1 MEEAKLVWL
10 CKQPV
15 PDWCGLDGCVV
26 DPAAEGYGDV
36 VLGPGYGPYVGAVL
50 EEACARGVQE
60 ACDAL
65 KRAEKAEAAFAVAQ
79 TGLPPPK
86 PNAANT
92 TEPAA
97 GTQLQV
103 PPRGGTQLLV
113 PPRALGLPNGTLLS
127 RGGDPTAGGPP
138 QASDRELPQVIAPRS
153 RLPEQLE
160 EAEASTTRSARDLR
174 HRSAELAADPS
185 GWFYGPPSALYSN
198 LGEWGAPAP
207 ASRRRLLAPLRCPLV
222 RSVCPPGHCCRGEA
236 TRRRAA
242 GPQPCLCHRHHLR
255 RHRYHRRPRRHR
267 PRRRRRPR
275 RRCRPAPPPPAPPP
289 PAPAAAPVP
298 PRKLGLPPG
307 SPSPRGG
314 VNGGARCPD
323 APPCCRVR
331 ISPPR
336 CRVDGSRRRSRGLL

>member
-1 MEEAKLVWL
+1 MVAGQMEEAKLVWL

-26 DPAAEGYGDV
+26 DPAAEGYCDV

-50 EEACARGVQE
+50 KEACARGVQE

-86 PNAANT
+86 PTAANT

-97 GTQLQV
+97 GTQLQ

-127 RGGDPTAGGPP
+127 RGGDPTAGSPP

-160 EAEASTTRSARDLR
+160 EAEASTTRSALEIFGAGA
-174 HRSAELAADPS
+174 RSGDITCAGRARQDDVPT
-185 GWFYGPPSALYSN
+185 
-198 LGEWGAPAP
+198 
-207 ASRRRLLAPLRCPLV
+207 ASEHGRRLERRYV
-222 RSVCPPGHCCRGEA
+222 RAS
-236 TRRRAA
+236 
-242 GPQPCLCHRHHLR
+242 
-255 RHRYHRRPRRHR
+255 
-267 PRRRRRPR
+267 
-275 RRCRPAPPPPAPPP
+275 
-289 PAPAAAPVP
+289 
-298 PRKLGLPPG
+298 
-307 SPSPRGG
+307 
-314 VNGGARCPD
+314 
-323 APPCCRVR
+323 
-331 ISPPR
+331 
-336 CRVDGSRRRSRGLL
+336 